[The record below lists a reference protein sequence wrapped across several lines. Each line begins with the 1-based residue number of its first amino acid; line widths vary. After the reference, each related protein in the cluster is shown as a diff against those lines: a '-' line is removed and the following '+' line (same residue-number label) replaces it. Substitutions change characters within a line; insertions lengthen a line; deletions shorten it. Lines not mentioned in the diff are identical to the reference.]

1 MIQRIQTL
9 FLLGAAALL
18 SSLFFVTI
26 AKSQVESVKL
36 IQIMPLL
43 VFNAITTAIAL
54 VSIFLYKK
62 RVIQMRLTLLNAIIL
77 IGYQAWIVYLFIVRP
92 DSSAFTTPAVFP
104 IVAAI
109 LSWMAFRY
117 IARDEAMVRAADRL
131 RK

>member
-1 MIQRIQTL
+1 
-9 FLLGAAALL
+9 
-18 SSLFFVTI
+18 
-26 AKSQVESVKL
+26 
-36 IQIMPLL
+36 MPLL

-92 DSSAFTTPAVFP
+92 EGSAFTTPAVFP

>member
-9 FLLGAAALL
+9 FLLAATALL

-26 AKSQVESVKL
+26 ARSQVESVKL
-36 IQIMPLL
+36 VQIMPLL
-43 VFNAITTAIAL
+43 VFNVITAAISFIT
-54 VSIFLYKK
+54 IFLFKK
-62 RVIQMRLTLLNAIIL
+62 RMLQVRLTILNSIIL
-77 IGYQAWIVYLFIVRP
+77 IGYQAWIVYLFINRP
-92 DSSAFTTPAVFP
+92 EGSTFTTPAVFP

-109 LSWMAFRY
+109 LSWLAFRY

>member
-77 IGYQAWIVYLFIVRP
+77 IGYQAWIVYLFIVRR
-92 DSSAFTTPAVFP
+92 DGSAFTTPAVFP